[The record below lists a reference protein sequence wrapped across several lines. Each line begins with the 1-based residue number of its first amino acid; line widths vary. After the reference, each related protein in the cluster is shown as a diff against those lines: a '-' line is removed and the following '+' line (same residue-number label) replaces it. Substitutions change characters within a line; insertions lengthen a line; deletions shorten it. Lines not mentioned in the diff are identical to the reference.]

1 MFKLGLE
8 KAEESEI
15 KLPTSVESSKKQENS
30 RRTSTLGFIDYAKAF
45 HCVDH
50 NKLWKILQ
58 EMGIPDHLT
67 YLLRNL
73 YVGQEAMFR
82 IGHATADWFQIGK
95 EYIKA
100 VYCHPAYLT
109 YLQSTSC
116 EMLGW
121 VKHKLESRLLEK
133 IAITS
138 DIQVTSPLRQK
149 VRKN

>member
-1 MFKLGLE
+1 
-8 KAEESEI
+8 
-15 KLPTSVESSKKQENS
+15 
-30 RRTSTLGFIDYAKAF
+30 
-45 HCVDH
+45 
-50 NKLWKILQ
+50 
-58 EMGIPDHLT
+58 MGIPDHLT

-73 YVGQEAMFR
+73 YAGQEAMFR

-121 VKHKLESRLLEK
+121 VKHKLESRLPEK